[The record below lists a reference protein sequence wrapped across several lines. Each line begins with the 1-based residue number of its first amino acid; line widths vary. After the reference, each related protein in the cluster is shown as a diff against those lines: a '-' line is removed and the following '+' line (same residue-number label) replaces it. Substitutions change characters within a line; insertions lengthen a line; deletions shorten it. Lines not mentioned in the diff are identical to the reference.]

1 MERILIIGA
10 NGQIGS
16 ELVEALAA
24 QYGRENVIATDLA
37 PGPSRHP
44 VHYESLDVLDASRLA
59 SLVQRFEITQ
69 IFHLAALLSATG
81 EANPLKAWTLNMN
94 GLLNVLELA
103 RERRGLR
110 VFWPSSI
117 AAFGPH
123 TPAIETP
130 QLAIMDPT
138 TMYGI
143 SKQAGERLC
152 EYYFTKFGV
161 DVRSLRYPGV
171 ISYKTPPGG
180 GTTDYAIDIFQAA
193 RRGETYTC
201 FLKDDATLP
210 MIYMPDAVRAT
221 LELMNADAQRLR
233 VRSSYNVAGVSF
245 DPKTIAA
252 AIARRVPGFDV
263 RYAPD
268 FRQAIAE
275 TWPHTLD
282 DTHARYDWGWQPQYG
297 LEEMVDDML
306 ANVPLDWHAP
316 ALGHAA

>member
-24 QYGRENVIATDLA
+24 QYGKGNVIASDIA
-37 PGPSRHP
+37 PGPSRHA
-44 VHYESLDVLDASRLA
+44 VHYETLDVLDAVRLA
-59 SLVQRFEITQ
+59 ALVERFGITQ

-81 EANPLKAWTLNMN
+81 ETRPLQAWTLNMN

-103 RERRGLR
+103 RERKLR

-123 TPAIETP
+123 TPAVETP

-193 RRGETYTC
+193 RRGEAYTC
-201 FLKDDATLP
+201 FLKEDAMLP
-210 MIYMPDAVRAT
+210 MIHMPDAVRAT
-221 LELMNADAQRLR
+221 LELMNADASRLR

-245 DPKTIAA
+245 DPATLAA
-252 AIARRVPGFDV
+252 AIARRVPGFKV
-263 RYAPD
+263 TYAPD

-282 DTHARYDWGWQPQYG
+282 DTHARYDWGWKPAYD
-297 LEEMVDDML
+297 LDAMVDDML
-306 ANVPLDWHAP
+306 ANVPLDWSVP
-316 ALGHAA
+316 ALGNAA